1 MFIDGIKVI
10 PSDASEP
17 KVWRFRN
24 EQGAYKHLCALA
36 CSRQDQDLLR
46 GALGFALFGSRAP
59 HVKHALVAL
68 TDDNGDAWIFE
79 RSEDQAR
86 CLKNRQLVDTKN
98 DKHLKDLFADYIP
111 FEGEVSWPAM
121 LRVLEMSSDGDGI
134 VASGMKNGKR
144 SPWEQLSVTRADE
157 LQKSI
162 RLFWGEVPELRL
174 AAKFLPI
181 GDGFLRRRAALE
193 EHAKDVAKVFQQIN
207 AIDPVL
213 LRKFDQ
219 ELEIITQIRY
229 IADPLSVPSRNP
241 KLLMERLVDVEKEM
255 EAIKEELS
263 KAQLFIPELDCDWS
277 MVMQSLTRF
286 LAADRLEKAARS
298 SLQDARERL
307 KPVYDSYR
315 QEIAN
320 FLEHDREIIQGFE
333 VSLQE
338 LDAHV
343 QRSGERQ
350 KPNLS
355 NKLNKLLGFQP
366 GDGGVAVDAEEGL
379 NRARSIVNH
388 CLTEIG
394 RLYAELE
401 GQSSLHEQK
410 LADFEARYE
419 QIAKEYGRAREQWA
433 TVAKDCGLPVDIGLR
448 QLMGAL
454 HQYSRLGVLQQKRTR
469 CVEDLQE
476 HRTQL
481 RQLATLLETW
491 RTHTG
496 SQKSL
501 PLENPNVILS
511 EARGVLAYAD
521 KKEGQWKK
529 LKALESQLE
538 AYQSIRARIKADQDR
553 LDQLWKKALNE
564 VSLPYLSL
572 DKDGWEE
579 CLAALREL
587 AMIEGLRDQAYQPLK
602 NEKIFSEV
610 VFDVPFVLYTWKDSV
625 LGNKAR
631 LQLLQQI
638 ELSSPFG
645 WALILCEDQTLVEM
659 MQKMGLSHGQKLA
672 PKVPEKALDKAPE
685 AARVETSKPL
695 ISDKAR
701 SALEVFAAK
710 QGGPRRGEL

>member
-10 PSDASEP
+10 PSDASEA

-36 CSRQDQDLLR
+36 CARQDQDLLR
-46 GALGFALFGSRAP
+46 GALAFALFGTRATQ
-59 HVKHALVAL
+59 VRHALVAL

-79 RSEDQAR
+79 RSEEQAR

-98 DKHLKDLFADYIP
+98 DKHLKELFADYIP
-111 FEGEVSWPAM
+111 FEGEVSWGSM
-121 LRVLEMSSDGDGI
+121 LRVLDISADGEGL

-144 SPWEQLSVTRADE
+144 SPWEQLSVERAE
-157 LQKSI
+157 GLQKSI
-162 RLFWGEVPELRL
+162 RKFWGEVPDLRL
-174 AAKFLPI
+174 GMKFLPI
-181 GDGFLRRRAALE
+181 GEGFLKRRATLD
-193 EHAKDVAKVFQQIN
+193 EHAKDVAKVFQQIET
-207 AIDPVL
+207 IDPVL

-219 ELEIITQIRY
+219 ELEIVTQIRY
-229 IADPLSVPSRNP
+229 CCEPLSVPSRNP
-241 KLLMERLVDVEKEM
+241 KLLTDRLAEVEKEI
-255 EAIKEELS
+255 EAIKDDLS

-277 MVMQSLTRF
+277 MVMQALTRF
-286 LAADRLEKAARS
+286 LGCDRLEKAARS

-307 KPVYDSYR
+307 RPVYDSYR
-315 QEIAN
+315 QQIAA
-320 FLEHDREIIQGFE
+320 FLEHDRDLIRGLE

-343 QRSGERQ
+343 QRNGERQ
-350 KPNLS
+350 RPNLS

-366 GDGGVAVDAEEGL
+366 GDATPSVDAEEGL
-379 NRARSIVNH
+379 GRARAIVNR
-388 CLTEIG
+388 CLTEIA

-419 QIAKEYGRAREQWA
+419 QIAKEYNRAREHWA
-433 TVAKDCGLPVDIGLR
+433 TVAKECGLPADIGLR

-454 HQYSRLGVLQQKRTR
+454 NQYSRLSVLQQKRSR
-469 CVEDLQE
+469 CVEELQE
-476 HRTQL
+476 HRGQL
-481 RQLATLLETW
+481 RQLAALLESW

-501 PLENPNVILS
+501 PLENPNVILA

-538 AYQSIRARIKADQDR
+538 AYRNIKGRIKADADR
-553 LDQLWKKALNE
+553 LDQLWRQALAE
-564 VSLPYLSL
+564 VSLPYISL
-572 DKDGWEE
+572 DADGWDA
-579 CLAALREL
+579 CLRELREL
-587 AMIEGLRDQAYQPLK
+587 AMIEGLREQAYQPLR
-602 NEKIFSEV
+602 NEKIFAEA
-610 VFDVPFVLYTWKDSV
+610 VFDVPFVLYSWKDAT

-638 ELSSPFG
+638 EQTSPFG

-659 MQKMGLSHGQKLA
+659 MQKMGLSHGARLT
-672 PKVPEKALDKAPE
+672 PKVQGKASEKAPE
-685 AARVETSKPL
+685 AARADIAKPL

-710 QGGPRRGEL
+710 QGSPRRGEL